1 MNSRQAESQI
11 EAAIEQLKTRGE
23 HMYAALLEMQL
34 FNSKGY
40 LPDLRHALE
49 YAKECLTQPMQSNKS

>member
-23 HMYAALLEMQL
+23 HMYAALLERRL
-34 FNSKGY
+34 LNSKGY

-49 YAKECLTQPMQSNKS
+49 YAKECLTQPTQSNKS